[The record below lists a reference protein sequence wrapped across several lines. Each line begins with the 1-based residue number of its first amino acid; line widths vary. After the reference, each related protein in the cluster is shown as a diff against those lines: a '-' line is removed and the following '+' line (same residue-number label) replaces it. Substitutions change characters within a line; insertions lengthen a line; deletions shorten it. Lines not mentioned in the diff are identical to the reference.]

1 MRMLYY
7 FPHPSNLRLQ
17 REVITMRRK
26 EGPAGYGIFIML
38 LELIR
43 DSEGLQVYDDPES
56 LSFAINENDVSLIS
70 RICHDY
76 SLFRSTDNGNL
87 ESPFLLMCQEQA
99 DARKAQAREWG
110 KKGAKARYSHADQ
123 QQPSPFPDQDPPEPG
138 PQPTPEHSEH
148 AYRVPIP
155 PPIGTPCLETNKQT
169 NGENKIKTNQPT
181 KSKLPEMEWLGI
193 SGIDWL
199 EMCNSSDLMGD
210 EEAMRILELP
220 SYNDRNPRI
229 LAEWIR
235 KYGLPKKIWGIL
247 QTKSDNWRI
256 DTPVFQAIFQVIKQV
271 RDTKYKPQHPAHYL
285 ISTAIKFYRDDT

>member
-1 MRMLYY
+1 MLYY

-43 DSEGLQVYDDPES
+43 DSEGLHVYDDPES

-76 SLFRSTDNGNL
+76 SLFRSTGEGNL

-123 QQPSPFPDQDPPEPG
+123 QQPSPSPAQDPPEPG
-138 PQPTPEHSEH
+138 PLTPPQH
-148 AYRVPIP
+148 AEVTYRVP
-155 PPIGTPCLETNKQT
+155 
-169 NGENKIKTNQPT
+169 
-181 KSKLPEMEWLGI
+181 
-193 SGIDWL
+193 
-199 EMCNSSDLMGD
+199 MG
-210 EEAMRILELP
+210 
-220 SYNDRNPRI
+220 
-229 LAEWIR
+229 
-235 KYGLPKKIWGIL
+235 GG
-247 QTKSDNWRI
+247 
-256 DTPVFQAIFQVIKQV
+256 
-271 RDTKYKPQHPAHYL
+271 
-285 ISTAIKFYRDDT
+285 

>member
-1 MRMLYY
+1 MLYY

-123 QQPSPFPDQDPPEPG
+123 QQPSPSPAQDPQEPG
-138 PQPTPEHSEH
+138 PQPTPEHRNIT
-148 AYRVPIP
+148 YRVPMGGGID
-155 PPIGTPCLETNKQT
+155 TPCPNINNQT
-169 NGENKIKTNQPT
+169 KGEGKEKKNQST
-181 KSKLPEMEWLGI
+181 KSKLPEMEWIGI
-193 SGIDWL
+193 PGSDWL
-199 EMCNSSDLMGD
+199 DLCRSSEMIDDTYIEVIMSEPAYPG
-210 EEAMRILELP
+210 
-220 SYNDRNPRI
+220 RNPI
-229 LAEWIR
+229 LLIDWIR
-235 KYGLPKKIWGIL
+235 KFGMPRALFEQLEIL
-247 QTKSDNWRI
+247 TGYWTVEN
-256 DTPVFQAIFQVIKQV
+256 PVFQALLKVLKHT
-271 RDTKYKPQHPAHYL
+271 RDTKMRPQHPSEFL
-285 ISTAIKFYRDDT
+285 ISTAIKFYRDDA